1 MNGHL
6 LGTLIDALP
15 DLTVVGGA
23 STDGVCISDITLDS
37 RRVGESAIFVAL
49 PGTRDH
55 GARFV
60 DQAIAAGAAA
70 ILTDSEGVELIGDCA
85 APVLVAKNV
94 RRSMADLACRVFNSP
109 SEQMLS
115 FGVTGTNGKTTTIF
129 LLEGALSAAGF
140 RVGTVGTLGMR
151 LDGQTLPS
159 VTSTITTPES
169 PDLQRSLMQLLDAGA
184 DALAMEVSSHALVL
198 DRVRGINFD
207 VTGFTNLGR
216 DHLDFHHTQEA
227 YFEAKAQLFTP
238 AYTSK
243 AVIFVA
249 DEAGPQMVERARQA
263 GLEVRTVGWT
273 ERCDYQLAAWRPD
286 PAGGAQLSMQW
297 ANRSVDLHIELPG
310 EYNVANAALAIG
322 MLDFAGIDI
331 DSALDGISRAQAP
344 GRMQRVSLGSR
355 APIVYVDF
363 AHTPQAIQSALAAL
377 PGRIIAVFGAGGDR
391 DSSKRELM
399 GEVAAKGADLVIVT
413 DDNPRSEIP
422 GAIRQQVLAGAQ
434 LGWRASEILDGKDRR
449 SAIRL
454 ALQKANPGDTI
465 AILGKGHEATQE
477 INGELIEFDDSA
489 VVSAE
494 WDLISGG

>member
-1 MNGHL
+1 
-6 LGTLIDALP
+6 
-15 DLTVVGGA
+15 
-23 STDGVCISDITLDS
+23 
-37 RRVGESAIFVAL
+37 
-49 PGTRDH
+49 
-55 GARFV
+55 
-60 DQAIAAGAAA
+60 
-70 ILTDSEGVELIGDCA
+70 
-85 APVLVAKNV
+85 
-94 RRSMADLACRVFNSP
+94 
-109 SEQMLS
+109 
-115 FGVTGTNGKTTTIF
+115 
-129 LLEGALSAAGF
+129 
-140 RVGTVGTLGMR
+140 
-151 LDGQTLPS
+151 
-159 VTSTITTPES
+159 
-169 PDLQRSLMQLLDAGA
+169 
-184 DALAMEVSSHALVL
+184 
-198 DRVRGINFD
+198 
-207 VTGFTNLGR
+207 
-216 DHLDFHHTQEA
+216 
-227 YFEAKAQLFTP
+227 
-238 AYTSK
+238 
-243 AVIFVA
+243 
-249 DEAGPQMVERARQA
+249 
-263 GLEVRTVGWT
+263 
-273 ERCDYQLAAWRPD
+273 
-286 PAGGAQLSMQW
+286 MQW

-377 PGRIIAVFGAGGDR
+377 PGRIIVVFGAGGDR

-434 LGWRASEILDGKDRR
+434 LGWRATEILDGKDRR

-454 ALQKANPGDTI
+454 ALQKANSGDTI

-477 INGELIEFDDSA
+477 INGELIEFDDLA